1 MPELKTPP
9 NESTFIAQVRDEASR
24 IVNVAEREIR
34 EFVTGLDVV
43 RDITAVLCRIATARI
58 FFTEFVAQGGA
69 AGGQPMFPTLDFQFP
84 TGRVNLASNGVP
96 NLTPGRYR
104 LLVIATPIADSV
116 RGAR

>member
-43 RDITAVLCRIATARI
+43 KDITAVLQDRNARI
-58 FFTEFVAQGGA
+58 FFTEFVAPGGA

-84 TGRVNLASNGVP
+84 TGRVLLAPNGVP

-104 LLVIATPIADSV
+104 LLVIATPIAGV
-116 RGAR
+116 R